1 MVIVLLANGFEELE
15 ALTPVD
21 VLRRNNIDVRTVS
34 ITNDKLVTGTHGI
47 QVAADLLSSDVPLDQ
62 VDLLILPG
70 GMPGVKN
77 LDVSPITQMFI
88 DATLR
93 NNGRLAAICAAPS
106 IFGKHG
112 MLTNIKATCFPG
124 FEGEMHNA
132 ILMNTEVVTDGIFT
146 TARDYRAATAFADE
160 LVRVCDSMSIM
171 PHDESEAYEEP
182 VSGVLEFDFS
192 LLDESELIE
201 ITKEE
206 EDHADC
212 TVPPIDLLGLND
224 KTDGDDT
231 SEITETANIIIE
243 TLSAFGVSA
252 TIRGVDRGPRIT
264 RYEIVPAKGVKVNSV
279 VSLYHDIALNLA
291 KEGIRMEAP
300 IPGKSAIGLEV
311 PNSKP
316 EIVRLG
322 ELISSE
328 TFTEAKSKTFVA
340 IGKDVAG
347 EPVFGDI
354 AKLPHLLISGATGMG
369 KSVCINSIL
378 ISILYKAKPDEVK
391 FIMIDPKKVEF
402 NGYNGIPHLLV
413 PVVTDVKQAAGAL
426 MWAVE
431 QMEKRYDLMEA
442 LEVRKLDAYN
452 EKVRENPE
460 LGEPLPKI
468 VIVIDELNDIMLQ
481 VRKPAED
488 LIMSIA
494 QKARAAGIHLII
506 GTQRPSV
513 DVITGVI
520 KANIPSRISCKVA
533 SYNDS
538 KTILEQAGAEKLL
551 NNGDMLYIPAGAPKA
566 LRVQGAFVSDGEV
579 AAIMKFLK
587 SQAKGNVY
595 DAQAL
600 EDINRA
606 AQKCSKGKGGGDDY
620 GDDDDRDDEDNAGI
634 LNDQQFLD
642 AVELA
647 VKSGKISTSLIQRKI
662 SIGYGKAA
670 KFIDYM
676 EDMGIVSEPNGQKPR
691 DVLVTKDE
699 WHEMLSRRSLD

>member
-369 KSVCINSIL
+369 KSVCINTIL
-378 ISILYKAKPDEVK
+378 TSLLYKASPDELK
-391 FIMIDPKKVEF
+391 FILIDPKKVEF
-402 NGYNGIPHLLV
+402 RGFIDLPHLLV
-413 PVVTDVKQAAGAL
+413 PVVTEAKEAAASL
-426 MWAVE
+426 MWATE
-431 QMEKRYDLMEA
+431 EMERRYELIEKA
-442 LEVRKLDAYN
+442 EVRNIDAYN
-452 EKVRENPE
+452 EKVSNDKSAEI
-460 LGEPLPKI
+460 LPKI
-468 VIVIDELNDIMLQ
+468 VIVIDELADLMMQ
-481 VRKPAED
+481 VKDPVED
-488 LIMSIA
+488 LIMRIA

-513 DVITGVI
+513 QVITGCL
-520 KANIPSRISCKVA
+520 KANIPSRITCKVT
-533 SYNDS
+533 SQVDS
-538 KTILEQAGAEKLL
+538 RTVLDMAGAEKLL
-551 NNGDMLYIPAGAPKA
+551 SRGDMLYWPVDKTMPI
-566 LRVQGAFVSDGEV
+566 RVQGAFISDSEV
-579 AAIMKFLK
+579 EDVISFIKNKYTDYSYDSDAVAEIAKAAEKIK
-587 SQAKGNVY
+587 SKLVADV
-595 DAQAL
+595 
-600 EDINRA
+600 
-606 AQKCSKGKGGGDDY
+606 
-620 GDDDDRDDEDNAGI
+620 DDESAELTDN
-634 LNDQQFLD
+634 QCFLD
-642 AVELA
+642 AVEIA
-647 VKSGKISTSLIQRKI
+647 INSQKISTSLLQRKL

-670 KFIDYM
+670 KFIDAM
-676 EDMGIVSEPNGQKPR
+676 EEMGIISGPNGQKPR
-691 DVLVTKDE
+691 DVLISLDE
-699 WHEMLSRRSLD
+699 WHEMLAKIN

>member
-171 PHDESEAYEEP
+171 PHDESEADEEP

-369 KSVCINSIL
+369 KSVCINTIL
-378 ISILYKAKPDEVK
+378 TSLLYKASPDELK
-391 FIMIDPKKVEF
+391 FILIDPKKVEF
-402 NGYNGIPHLLV
+402 RGFIDLPHLLV
-413 PVVTDVKQAAGAL
+413 PVVTEAKEAAASL
-426 MWAVE
+426 MWATE
-431 QMEKRYDLMEA
+431 EMERRYELIEKA
-442 LEVRKLDAYN
+442 EVRNIDAYN
-452 EKVRENPE
+452 EKVSNDKSAEI
-460 LGEPLPKI
+460 LPKI
-468 VIVIDELNDIMLQ
+468 VIVIDELADLMMQ
-481 VRKPAED
+481 VKDPVED
-488 LIMSIA
+488 LIMRIA

-513 DVITGVI
+513 QVITGCL
-520 KANIPSRISCKVA
+520 KANIPSRITCKVT
-533 SYNDS
+533 SQVDS
-538 KTILEQAGAEKLL
+538 RTVLDMAGAEKLL
-551 NNGDMLYIPAGAPKA
+551 NRGDMLYWPVDKTMPI
-566 LRVQGAFVSDGEV
+566 RVQGAFISDSEV
-579 AAIMKFLK
+579 EDVISFIKNKYTDYSYDSDAVAEIAKAAEKIK
-587 SQAKGNVY
+587 SKLVADV
-595 DAQAL
+595 
-600 EDINRA
+600 
-606 AQKCSKGKGGGDDY
+606 
-620 GDDDDRDDEDNAGI
+620 DDESAELTDN
-634 LNDQQFLD
+634 QCFLD
-642 AVELA
+642 AVEIA
-647 VKSGKISTSLIQRKI
+647 INSQKISTSLLQRKL

-670 KFIDYM
+670 KFIDAM
-676 EDMGIVSEPNGQKPR
+676 EEMGIISGPNGQKPR
-691 DVLVTKDE
+691 DVLISLDE
-699 WHEMLSRRSLD
+699 WHEMLAK

>member
-112 MLTNIKATCFPG
+112 LLTNIKATCFPG

-369 KSVCINSIL
+369 KSVCINTIL
-378 ISILYKAKPDEVK
+378 TSLLYKASPDELK
-391 FIMIDPKKVEF
+391 FILIDPKKVEF
-402 NGYNGIPHLLV
+402 RGFIDLPHLLV
-413 PVVTDVKQAAGAL
+413 PVVTEAKEAAASL
-426 MWAVE
+426 MWATE
-431 QMEKRYDLMEA
+431 EMERRYELIEKA
-442 LEVRKLDAYN
+442 EVRNIDAYN
-452 EKVRENPE
+452 EKVSNDKSAEI
-460 LGEPLPKI
+460 LPKI
-468 VIVIDELNDIMLQ
+468 VIVIDELADLMMQ
-481 VRKPAED
+481 VKDPVED
-488 LIMSIA
+488 LIMRIA

-513 DVITGVI
+513 QVITGCL
-520 KANIPSRISCKVA
+520 KANIPSRITCKVT
-533 SYNDS
+533 SQVDS
-538 KTILEQAGAEKLL
+538 RTVLDMAGAEKLL
-551 NNGDMLYIPAGAPKA
+551 SRGDMLYWPVDKTMPI
-566 LRVQGAFVSDGEV
+566 RVQGAFISDSEV
-579 AAIMKFLK
+579 EDVISFIKNKYTDYSYDSDVVAEIAKAAEKIK
-587 SQAKGNVY
+587 SKLVADV
-595 DAQAL
+595 
-600 EDINRA
+600 
-606 AQKCSKGKGGGDDY
+606 
-620 GDDDDRDDEDNAGI
+620 DDESAELTDN
-634 LNDQQFLD
+634 QCFLD
-642 AVELA
+642 AVEIA
-647 VKSGKISTSLIQRKI
+647 INSQKISTSLLQRKL

-670 KFIDYM
+670 KFIDAM
-676 EDMGIVSEPNGQKPR
+676 EEMGIISGPNGQKPR
-691 DVLVTKDE
+691 DVLISLDE
-699 WHEMLSRRSLD
+699 WHEMLAKIN

>member
-171 PHDESEAYEEP
+171 PHDESEADEEP

-369 KSVCINSIL
+369 KSVCINTIL
-378 ISILYKAKPDEVK
+378 TSLLYKASPDELK
-391 FIMIDPKKVEF
+391 FILIDPKKVEF
-402 NGYNGIPHLLV
+402 RGFIDLPHLLV
-413 PVVTDVKQAAGAL
+413 PVVTEAKEAAASL
-426 MWAVE
+426 MWATE
-431 QMEKRYDLMEA
+431 EMERRYELIEKA
-442 LEVRKLDAYN
+442 EVRNIDAYN
-452 EKVRENPE
+452 EKVSNDKSAEI
-460 LGEPLPKI
+460 LPKI
-468 VIVIDELNDIMLQ
+468 VIVIDELADLMMQ
-481 VRKPAED
+481 VRDPVED
-488 LIMSIA
+488 LIMRIA

-513 DVITGVI
+513 QVITGCL
-520 KANIPSRISCKVA
+520 KANIPSRITCKVT
-533 SYNDS
+533 SQVDS
-538 KTILEQAGAEKLL
+538 RTVLDMAGAEKLL
-551 NNGDMLYIPAGAPKA
+551 NRGDMLYWPVDKTMPI
-566 LRVQGAFVSDGEV
+566 RVQGAFISDSEV
-579 AAIMKFLK
+579 EDVISSVKNKYPDYSYDSDAMAEITKAAEKIKSKFV
-587 SQAKGNVY
+587 A
-595 DAQAL
+595 D
-600 EDINRA
+600 E
-606 AQKCSKGKGGGDDY
+606 
-620 GDDDDRDDEDNAGI
+620 DDESAGFT
-634 LNDQQFLD
+634 NDQCFLD

-647 VKSGKISTSLIQRKI
+647 IKSQKISTSLLQRKL

-670 KFIDYM
+670 KFIDAM
-676 EDMGIVSEPNGQKPR
+676 EEMGIISGPNGQKPR
-691 DVLVTKDE
+691 DVLISLDE
-699 WHEMLSRRSLD
+699 WHEMLAKIN

>member
-77 LDVSPITQMFI
+77 LDASPITQMFI

-132 ILMNTEVVTDGIFT
+132 ILMNTEVITDGIFT

-160 LVRVCDSMSIM
+160 LVKVCDSMSIM
-171 PHDESEAYEEP
+171 PHEDEENIEDAAKS
-182 VSGVLEFDFS
+182 VLEFDFS
-192 LLDESELIE
+192 LLEEPELIE
-201 ITKEE
+201 IEKLDQSFAESMTS
-206 EDHADC
+206 
-212 TVPPIDLLGLND
+212 PIDLSGIND
-224 KTDGDDT
+224 DTDGDDAG
-231 SEITETANIIIE
+231 EIAETAKIIIE
-243 TLSAFGVSA
+243 TLASFGVSA
-252 TIRGVDRGPRIT
+252 EIRGVDRGPRIT
-264 RYEIVPAKGVKVNSV
+264 RYEIIPSKGVKVNSI
-279 VSLYHDIALNLA
+279 VSLCNDIALNLA

-300 IPGKSAIGLEV
+300 IPGRSAIGLEV

-316 EIVRLG
+316 DVVRFG
-322 ELISSE
+322 ELIDSA
-328 TFTEAKSKTFVA
+328 TFTDAKSKTFVA

-354 AKLPHLLISGATGMG
+354 AKLPHILISGATGTG

-378 ISILYKAKPDEVK
+378 TSLLYKARPDELK
-391 FIMIDPKKVEF
+391 FILIDPKKVEF
-402 NGYNGIPHLLV
+402 SMFADAPHLLV
-413 PVVTDVKQAAGAL
+413 PIITEAKEAAASL
-426 MWAVE
+426 MWATE
-431 QMEKRYDLMEA
+431 EMERRYDLIEKA
-442 LEVRKLDAYN
+442 DVRNIDAYN
-452 EKVRENPE
+452 EKIAKDSGS
-460 LGEPLPKI
+460 GEILPKI
-468 VIVIDELNDIMLQ
+468 IIVIDELADLMMQ
-481 VRKPAED
+481 VRDPIED
-488 LIMSIA
+488 LIMRIA

-513 DVITGVI
+513 QVITACL
-520 KANIPSRISCKVA
+520 KANIPSRISCKVT
-533 SYNDS
+533 SQVDS
-538 KTILEQAGAEKLL
+538 RTVLDMPGAEKLL
-551 NNGDMLYIPAGAPKA
+551 GRGDMLYWPVDKTTPI
-566 LRVQGAFVSDGEV
+566 RVQGAFISDHEIESIV
-579 AAIMKFLK
+579 ASMKEQYPDCAYDSNAMVWIADASNRIK
-587 SQAKGNVY
+587 SKFFAN
-595 DAQAL
+595 
-600 EDINRA
+600 EEEEE
-606 AQKCSKGKGGGDDY
+606 S
-620 GDDDDRDDEDNAGI
+620 AG
-634 LNDQQFLD
+634 LYNDQCFLD

-647 VKSGKISTSLIQRKI
+647 IVSQKASTSLLQRKL

-670 KFIDYM
+670 KFIDAM
-676 EDMGIVSEPNGQKPR
+676 EEMGIVSAPKGQKPR
-691 DVLVTKDE
+691 DVLISLEE
-699 WHEMLSRRSLD
+699 WHEMLATLN

>member
-171 PHDESEAYEEP
+171 PHDESEADEEP

-206 EDHADC
+206 EDHEDC

-369 KSVCINSIL
+369 KSVCINTIL
-378 ISILYKAKPDEVK
+378 TSLLYKASPDELK
-391 FIMIDPKKVEF
+391 FILIDPKKVEF
-402 NGYNGIPHLLV
+402 RGFIDLPHLLV
-413 PVVTDVKQAAGAL
+413 PVVTEAKEAAASL
-426 MWAVE
+426 MWATE
-431 QMEKRYDLMEA
+431 EMERRYELIEKA
-442 LEVRKLDAYN
+442 EVRNIDAYN
-452 EKVRENPE
+452 EKVSNDKSAEI
-460 LGEPLPKI
+460 LPKI
-468 VIVIDELNDIMLQ
+468 VIVIDELADLMMQ
-481 VRKPAED
+481 VKDPVED
-488 LIMSIA
+488 LIMRIA

-513 DVITGVI
+513 QVITGCL
-520 KANIPSRISCKVA
+520 KANIPSRITCKVT
-533 SYNDS
+533 SQVDS
-538 KTILEQAGAEKLL
+538 RTVLDMAGAEKLL
-551 NNGDMLYIPAGAPKA
+551 SRGDMLYWPVDKTMPI
-566 LRVQGAFVSDGEV
+566 RVQGAFISDSEV
-579 AAIMKFLK
+579 EDVISLIKNKYTDYSNDSDAVAEIAKAAEKIK
-587 SQAKGNVY
+587 SKLVADV
-595 DAQAL
+595 
-600 EDINRA
+600 
-606 AQKCSKGKGGGDDY
+606 
-620 GDDDDRDDEDNAGI
+620 DDESAELTDN
-634 LNDQQFLD
+634 QCFLD
-642 AVELA
+642 AVEIA
-647 VKSGKISTSLIQRKI
+647 INSQKISTSLLQRKL

-670 KFIDYM
+670 KFIDAM
-676 EDMGIVSEPNGQKPR
+676 EEMGIISGPNGQKPR
-691 DVLVTKDE
+691 DVLISLDE
-699 WHEMLSRRSLD
+699 WHEMLAKIN

>member
-132 ILMNTEVVTDGIFT
+132 ILMNTAVVTDGIFT

-171 PHDESEAYEEP
+171 PHDESEADEEP

-212 TVPPIDLLGLND
+212 TVAPIDLLGLND

-369 KSVCINSIL
+369 KSVCINTIL
-378 ISILYKAKPDEVK
+378 TSLLYKASPDELK
-391 FIMIDPKKVEF
+391 FILIDPKMVEF
-402 NGYNGIPHLLV
+402 RGFAELPHLLV
-413 PVVTDVKQAAGAL
+413 PVVTEAKEAAASL
-426 MWAVE
+426 MWATE
-431 QMEKRYDLMEA
+431 EMERRYELIEKA
-442 LEVRKLDAYN
+442 EVRNIDAYN
-452 EKVRENPE
+452 EKVSNDKSAEI
-460 LGEPLPKI
+460 LPKI
-468 VIVIDELNDIMLQ
+468 VIVIDELADLMMQ
-481 VRKPAED
+481 VKDPVED
-488 LIMSIA
+488 LIMRIA

-513 DVITGVI
+513 QVITGCL
-520 KANIPSRISCKVA
+520 KANIPSRITCKVT
-533 SYNDS
+533 SQVDS
-538 KTILEQAGAEKLL
+538 RTVLDMAGAEKLL
-551 NNGDMLYIPAGAPKA
+551 NRGDMLYWPVDKTMPI
-566 LRVQGAFVSDGEV
+566 RVQGAFISDSEV
-579 AAIMKFLK
+579 EDVISFIKNKYTDYSYDSDAVAEIAKAAEKIK
-587 SQAKGNVY
+587 SKLVADV
-595 DAQAL
+595 
-600 EDINRA
+600 
-606 AQKCSKGKGGGDDY
+606 
-620 GDDDDRDDEDNAGI
+620 DDESAELTDN
-634 LNDQQFLD
+634 QCFLD

-647 VKSGKISTSLIQRKI
+647 INSQKVSTSLLQRKL

-670 KFIDYM
+670 KFIDAM
-676 EDMGIVSEPNGQKPR
+676 EEMGIISGPNGQKPR
-691 DVLVTKDE
+691 DVLISLDE
-699 WHEMLSRRSLD
+699 WHEMLAK

>member
-171 PHDESEAYEEP
+171 PHDESEADEEP

-206 EDHADC
+206 EDHEDC

-369 KSVCINSIL
+369 KSVCINTIL
-378 ISILYKAKPDEVK
+378 TSLLYKASPDELK
-391 FIMIDPKKVEF
+391 FILIDPKKVEF
-402 NGYNGIPHLLV
+402 RGFIDLPHLLV
-413 PVVTDVKQAAGAL
+413 PVVTEAKEAAASL
-426 MWAVE
+426 MWATE
-431 QMEKRYDLMEA
+431 EMERRYELIEKA
-442 LEVRKLDAYN
+442 EVRNIDAYN
-452 EKVRENPE
+452 EKVSNDKSAKI
-460 LGEPLPKI
+460 LPKI
-468 VIVIDELNDIMLQ
+468 VIVIDELADLMMQ
-481 VRKPAED
+481 VKDPVED
-488 LIMSIA
+488 LIMRIA

-513 DVITGVI
+513 QVITGCL
-520 KANIPSRISCKVA
+520 KANIPSRITCKVT
-533 SYNDS
+533 SQVDS
-538 KTILEQAGAEKLL
+538 RTVLDMAGAEKLL
-551 NNGDMLYIPAGAPKA
+551 SRGDMLYWPVDKTMPI
-566 LRVQGAFVSDGEV
+566 RVQGAFISDSEV
-579 AAIMKFLK
+579 EDVISFIKNKYTDYSYDSDAVAEIAKAAEKIK
-587 SQAKGNVY
+587 SKLVADV
-595 DAQAL
+595 
-600 EDINRA
+600 
-606 AQKCSKGKGGGDDY
+606 
-620 GDDDDRDDEDNAGI
+620 DDESAELTDN
-634 LNDQQFLD
+634 QCFLD
-642 AVELA
+642 AVEIA
-647 VKSGKISTSLIQRKI
+647 INSQKISTSLLQRKL

-670 KFIDYM
+670 KFIDAM
-676 EDMGIVSEPNGQKPR
+676 EEMGIISGPNGQKPR
-691 DVLVTKDE
+691 DVLISLDE
-699 WHEMLSRRSLD
+699 WHEMLAK

>member
-171 PHDESEAYEEP
+171 PHDESEADEEP

-369 KSVCINSIL
+369 KSVCINTIL
-378 ISILYKAKPDEVK
+378 TSLLYKASPDELK
-391 FIMIDPKKVEF
+391 FILIDPKKVEF
-402 NGYNGIPHLLV
+402 RGFIDLPHLLV
-413 PVVTDVKQAAGAL
+413 PVVTEAKEAAASL
-426 MWAVE
+426 MWATE
-431 QMEKRYDLMEA
+431 EMERRYELIEKA
-442 LEVRKLDAYN
+442 EVRNIDAYN
-452 EKVRENPE
+452 EKVSNDKSAKI
-460 LGEPLPKI
+460 LPKI
-468 VIVIDELNDIMLQ
+468 VIVIDELADLMMQ
-481 VRKPAED
+481 VKDPVED
-488 LIMSIA
+488 LIMRIA

-513 DVITGVI
+513 QVITGCL
-520 KANIPSRISCKVA
+520 KANIPSRITCKVT
-533 SYNDS
+533 SQVDS
-538 KTILEQAGAEKLL
+538 RTVLDMAGAEKLL
-551 NNGDMLYIPAGAPKA
+551 SRGDMLYWPVDKTMPI
-566 LRVQGAFVSDGEV
+566 RVQGAFISDSEV
-579 AAIMKFLK
+579 EDVISFIKNKYTDYSYDSDAVAEISKAAEKIK
-587 SQAKGNVY
+587 SKLVADV
-595 DAQAL
+595 
-600 EDINRA
+600 
-606 AQKCSKGKGGGDDY
+606 
-620 GDDDDRDDEDNAGI
+620 DDESAELTDN
-634 LNDQQFLD
+634 QCFLD
-642 AVELA
+642 AVEIA
-647 VKSGKISTSLIQRKI
+647 INSQKISTSLLQRKL

-670 KFIDYM
+670 KFIDAM
-676 EDMGIVSEPNGQKPR
+676 EEMGIISGPNGQKPR
-691 DVLVTKDE
+691 DVLISLDE
-699 WHEMLSRRSLD
+699 WHEMLAK

>member
-171 PHDESEAYEEP
+171 PHDESEADEEP

-206 EDHADC
+206 EDHEDC

-369 KSVCINSIL
+369 KSVCINTIL
-378 ISILYKAKPDEVK
+378 TSLLYKASPDELK
-391 FIMIDPKKVEF
+391 FILIDPKKVEF
-402 NGYNGIPHLLV
+402 RGFIDLPHLLV
-413 PVVTDVKQAAGAL
+413 PVVTEAKEAAASL
-426 MWAVE
+426 MWATE
-431 QMEKRYDLMEA
+431 EMERRYELIEKA
-442 LEVRKLDAYN
+442 EVRNIDAYN
-452 EKVRENPE
+452 EKVSNDKSAEI
-460 LGEPLPKI
+460 LPKI
-468 VIVIDELNDIMLQ
+468 VIVIDELADLMMQ
-481 VRKPAED
+481 VKDPVED
-488 LIMSIA
+488 LIMRIA

-513 DVITGVI
+513 QVITGCL
-520 KANIPSRISCKVA
+520 KANIPSRITCKVT
-533 SYNDS
+533 SQVDS
-538 KTILEQAGAEKLL
+538 RTVLDMAGAEKLL
-551 NNGDMLYIPAGAPKA
+551 SRGDMLYWPVDKTMPI
-566 LRVQGAFVSDGEV
+566 RVQGAFISDSEV
-579 AAIMKFLK
+579 EDVISLIKNKYTDYSYDSNVVAEIAKAAEKIK
-587 SQAKGNVY
+587 SKLVADV
-595 DAQAL
+595 
-600 EDINRA
+600 
-606 AQKCSKGKGGGDDY
+606 
-620 GDDDDRDDEDNAGI
+620 DDESAELTDN
-634 LNDQQFLD
+634 QCFLD
-642 AVELA
+642 AVEIA
-647 VKSGKISTSLIQRKI
+647 INSQKISTSLLQRKL

-670 KFIDYM
+670 KFIDAM
-676 EDMGIVSEPNGQKPR
+676 EEMGIISGPNGQKPR
-691 DVLVTKDE
+691 DVLISLDE
-699 WHEMLSRRSLD
+699 WHEMLAKIN